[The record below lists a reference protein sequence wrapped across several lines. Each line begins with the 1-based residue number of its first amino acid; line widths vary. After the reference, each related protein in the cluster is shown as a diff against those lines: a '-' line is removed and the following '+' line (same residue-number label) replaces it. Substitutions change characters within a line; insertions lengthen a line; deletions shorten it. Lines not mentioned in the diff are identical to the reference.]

1 MENVFSNLP
10 AVILV
15 TLLIAFLVFTG
26 MRLGLPFLV
35 RRVAGLIFVLFGASF
50 ITFWLGHF
58 APTNAVDGIL
68 GDKWTAEKAAVLY
81 HHYGLDLPPWTQYW
95 NYLNRLLHFDLGES
109 WLNPGQS
116 VWGIISRQLPA
127 SMLLGLSAIFLA
139 LLVGISAGMIAAL
152 RANSRYDT
160 SIQGA
165 SLFFFALPT
174 FVLIPFYQ
182 VAMIFLY
189 NHDIPNL
196 PLSST
201 DFGFSR
207 PDQMIAPI
215 LIFALVQIAFWIRIT
230 RTSTLEVLRQDYVRT
245 AKAKGLSQR
254 SVVWRHTFRNALIPL
269 VTAVGP
275 AIALIVNGAF
285 ITERLF
291 NINGIG
297 TTALQSILQNNF
309 PVLEGTVMLL
319 AITVALMNIAT
330 DVAYGIVDPR
340 IKSV

>member
-1 MENVFSNLP
+1 MDFFSNLP
-10 AVILV
+10 VVILV
-15 TLLIAFLVFTG
+15 VALIAFLVFTG
-26 MRLGLPFLV
+26 IRLGLPFLV

-50 ITFWLGHF
+50 ITFWLAYF
-58 APTNAVDGIL
+58 APTNAVDNLL
-68 GDKWTAEKAAVLY
+68 GDKWTPQKAAVLY
-81 HHYGLDLPPWTQYW
+81 HHYGLDQPALVQYW
-95 NYLNRLLHFDLGES
+95 NFLNRLLHFDLGES
-109 WLNPGQS
+109 WLERGRS
-116 VWGIISRQLPA
+116 VWSIISLQLPA
-127 SMLLGLSAIFLA
+127 SILLGLSAVILA
-139 LLVGISAGMIAAL
+139 LLVGISAGLIAAL

-160 SIQGA
+160 AIQGA
-165 SLFFFALPT
+165 SLFFFAMPT

-182 VAMIFLY
+182 VLMIILY
-189 NHDIPNL
+189 NNDIPHL

-201 DFGFSR
+201 EFGLSH

-215 LIFALVQIAFWIRIT
+215 LIFAVVQIAFWIRIT

-254 SVVWRHTFRNALIPL
+254 AVVWRHTFRNAMIPL
-269 VTAVGP
+269 VTAIGP

-285 ITERLF
+285 ITERIF

-297 TTALQSILQNNF
+297 FTTLLAIGQNNF

-319 AITVALMNIAT
+319 AVSVAIMNIVT

>member
-1 MENVFSNLP
+1 
-10 AVILV
+10 
-15 TLLIAFLVFTG
+15 
-26 MRLGLPFLV
+26 
-35 RRVAGLIFVLFGASF
+35 
-50 ITFWLGHF
+50 
-58 APTNAVDGIL
+58 L
-68 GDKWTAEKAAVLY
+68 GDKWTPQKAAILY
-81 HHYGLDLPPWTQYW
+81 RYYGLDLPPWTQYW

-109 WLNPGQS
+109 WLQPGRS
-116 VWGIISRQLPA
+116 VWSIISTQLPA
-127 SMLLGLSAIFLA
+127 SLILGLSAVILA
-139 LLVGISAGMIAAL
+139 LVVGISAGLIAAL

-160 SIQGA
+160 AIQGA

-182 VAMIFLY
+182 VLMIKLY
-189 NHDIPNL
+189 DNDIPHL

-201 DFGFSR
+201 EFGLSH

-215 LIFALVQIAFWIRIT
+215 LIFAVVQIAFWIRIT

-254 SVVWRHTFRNALIPL
+254 SVVWRHTFRNAMIPL
-269 VTAVGP
+269 VTAIGP

-285 ITERLF
+285 ITERIF

-297 TTALQSILQNNF
+297 FTTLLAIGQNNF

-319 AITVALMNIAT
+319 AVSVALMNIVT

-340 IKSV
+340 IKSA

>member
-1 MENVFSNLP
+1 M
-10 AVILV
+10 
-15 TLLIAFLVFTG
+15 
-26 MRLGLPFLV
+26 
-35 RRVAGLIFVLFGASF
+35 
-50 ITFWLGHF
+50 
-58 APTNAVDGIL
+58 
-68 GDKWTAEKAAVLY
+68 
-81 HHYGLDLPPWTQYW
+81 GLDLPPWIQYW
-95 NYLNRLLHFDLGES
+95 NFLNRLLHFDLGES
-109 WLNPGQS
+109 WLQPGRS
-116 VWGIISRQLPA
+116 VWSIISTQLPA
-127 SMLLGLSAIFLA
+127 SLLLGLSAVILA
-139 LLVGISAGMIAAL
+139 LLVGISAGLIAAL

-160 SIQGA
+160 AIQGA

-182 VAMIFLY
+182 VAMIMLY
-189 NHDIPNL
+189 NNGIPNL

-215 LIFALVQIAFWIRIT
+215 LIFAVVQIAFWVRIT

-254 SVVWRHTFRNALIPL
+254 AVVWKHTFRNALIPL
-269 VTAVGP
+269 VTAIGP

-297 TTALQSILQNNF
+297 TTTLQAIGQNNF

-319 AITVALMNIAT
+319 AVTVALMNIAT

-340 IKSV
+340 IKTA

>member
-1 MENVFSNLP
+1 MEIFSNLP
-10 AVILV
+10 VVILV
-15 TLLIAFLVFTG
+15 VALIAFLVFTG

-35 RRVAGLIFVLFGASF
+35 RRVAGLIFVLFGVSF
-50 ITFWLGHF
+50 ITFWLAYY

-81 HHYGLDLPPWTQYW
+81 HHYGLDLPPWVQYW
-95 NYLNRLLHFDLGES
+95 NFLNRLLHFDLGES
-109 WLNPGQS
+109 WLQPGRS
-116 VWGIISRQLPA
+116 VWSIISAQLPA
-127 SMLLGLSAIFLA
+127 SLLLGLSAIILA
-139 LLVGISAGMIAAL
+139 LLVGISAGLIAAL

-160 SIQGA
+160 AIQGA

-182 VAMIFLY
+182 VLMIVLY
-189 NHDIPNL
+189 DNDIPHL
-196 PLSST
+196 PISST

-215 LIFALVQIAFWIRIT
+215 LIFAVVQIAFWIRIT

-254 SVVWRHTFRNALIPL
+254 SVVWRHTFRNAMIPL
-269 VTAVGP
+269 VTAIGP

-285 ITERLF
+285 ITERIF

-297 TTALQSILQNNF
+297 FTTLQSIGQNNF

-319 AITVALMNIAT
+319 AVSVALMNIVT

-340 IKSV
+340 IKSA

>member
-1 MENVFSNLP
+1 MDFFSNLP
-10 AVILV
+10 VVILV
-15 TLLIAFLVFTG
+15 VALIAFLVFTG

-50 ITFWLGHF
+50 ITFWLAYF

-68 GDKWTAEKAAVLY
+68 GDKWTAAKAAVLY
-81 HHYGLDLPPWTQYW
+81 RHYGLDQPALVQYW
-95 NYLNRLLHFDLGES
+95 NFLNRLLHFDLGES
-109 WLNPGQS
+109 WLQPGRS
-116 VWGIISRQLPA
+116 VWSILSQQLPA
-127 SMLLGLSAIFLA
+127 SLLLGLSAIILA
-139 LLVGISAGMIAAL
+139 LLVGISAGLIAAL

-160 SIQGA
+160 AIQGA

-174 FVLIPFYQ
+174 FVLIPFFQ

-189 NHDIPNL
+189 QHDIPNL

-215 LIFALVQIAFWIRIT
+215 LIFAVVQIAFWIRIT

-254 SVVWRHTFRNALIPL
+254 AVVWRHTFRNAMIPL
-269 VTAVGP
+269 ITAIGP

-285 ITERLF
+285 ITERIF

-297 TTALQSILQNNF
+297 FTTLLAIGQNNF

-319 AITVALMNIAT
+319 AVTVALMNIVT

-340 IKSV
+340 IKSA

>member
-1 MENVFSNLP
+1 MAIFSSLP
-10 AVILV
+10 VIILV
-15 TLLIAFLVFTG
+15 TLLVAFLVFTG
-26 MRLGLPFLV
+26 LRLGLPFLV
-35 RRVAGLIFVLFGASF
+35 RRVAGLIFVLLGASF

-68 GDKWTAEKAAVLY
+68 GDKWTPAKAANLY
-81 HHYGLDLPPWTQYW
+81 HHYGLDLNPWQQYL

-109 WLNPGQS
+109 WLQPGRS
-116 VWGIISRQLPA
+116 VWDIISQQLPA
-127 SMLLGLSAIFLA
+127 SILLGVSAVILA
-139 LLVGISAGMIAAL
+139 LSVGVTAGLVAAL
-152 RANSRYDT
+152 RSNSRYDT
-160 SIQGA
+160 AIQGA

-182 VAMIFLY
+182 VLMLVLY
-189 NHDIPNL
+189 NNDIPNL
-196 PLSST
+196 PISST

-215 LIFALVQIAFWIRIT
+215 VIFAVVQMAFWIRIT

-254 SVVWRHTFRNALIPL
+254 AVIWRHTFRNAMIPL
-269 VTAVGP
+269 VTAIGP
-275 AIALIVNGAF
+275 AIALVVNGAF

-297 TTALQSILQNNF
+297 TTTLISIGQNNF

-319 AITVALMNIAT
+319 AISVAIMNLVT
-330 DVAYGIVDPR
+330 DVAYGVIDPR
-340 IKSV
+340 IKSL

>member
-1 MENVFSNLP
+1 MDIFSNLP
-10 AVILV
+10 VVILV
-15 TLLIAFLVFTG
+15 VALIAFLVFTG

-35 RRVAGLIFVLFGASF
+35 RRVAGLVFVLFGVSF
-50 ITFWLGHF
+50 ITFWLGYF

-68 GDKWTAEKAAVLY
+68 GDKWNPVKAAVLY

-95 NYLNRLLHFDLGES
+95 NFLNRLLHFDLGES

-116 VWGIISRQLPA
+116 VWSIISKQLPA
-127 SMLLGLSAIFLA
+127 TMLLGLSAIFLA
-139 LLVGISAGMIAAL
+139 LIVGISAGMIAAL

-160 SIQGA
+160 AIQGG

-182 VAMIFLY
+182 VAMITLY

-201 DFGFSR
+201 DFGWSH
-207 PDQMIAPI
+207 PEQMVAPI
-215 LIFALVQIAFWIRIT
+215 VIFALVQAAFWIRIT

-254 SVVWRHTFRNALIPL
+254 SVIW
-269 VTAVGP
+269 
-275 AIALIVNGAF
+275 
-285 ITERLF
+285 
-291 NINGIG
+291 NIRS
-297 TTALQSILQNNF
+297 A
-309 PVLEGTVMLL
+309 M
-319 AITVALMNIAT
+319 
-330 DVAYGIVDPR
+330 R
-340 IKSV
+340 